1 MNFINRIKAPTPG
14 LFKKIRN
21 AGLAIAAISGV
32 MLHSPVPLP
41 QQLIKVAGYMAV
53 AGGVASAICQV
64 TTGEDDSTNTNEP
77 TAEPNNIRHTYR
89 HCPGFTNANNKCRNC
104 KNHNNGSHRRSSKFL
119 SVLYHKSFPE
129 MD

>member
-21 AGLAIAAISGV
+21 AGLAMAAVSGV
-32 MLHSPVPLP
+32 MLASPVPLP

-64 TTGEDDSTNTNEP
+64 TTGKDNSTTTDEP
-77 TAEPNNIRHTYR
+77 A
-89 HCPGFTNANNKCRNC
+89 A
-104 KNHNNGSHRRSSKFL
+104 
-119 SVLYHKSFPE
+119 
-129 MD
+129 